1 MRRREQ
7 VPEIST
13 FRSSRAPTS
22 IKASNVRE
30 FFTVRVRNGYIDTP
44 KQYIN
49 YLQVYENIM
58 HNIGQSNTKHNVNF
72 RNIDELLRY
81 PHLCPNLYSATYYNL
96 YDLYNLSVLKA
107 LRPVKLY
114 FIFCNDLVS

>member
-1 MRRREQ
+1 M
-7 VPEIST
+7 
-13 FRSSRAPTS
+13 
-22 IKASNVRE
+22 RE

-49 YLQVYENIM
+49 YLQVYVYENIM

-72 RNIDELLRY
+72 CNIDELLRY
-81 PHLCPNLYSATYYNL
+81 LVKIPNFYSVTYYNL

-114 FIFCNDLVS
+114 FTFRNDLVS